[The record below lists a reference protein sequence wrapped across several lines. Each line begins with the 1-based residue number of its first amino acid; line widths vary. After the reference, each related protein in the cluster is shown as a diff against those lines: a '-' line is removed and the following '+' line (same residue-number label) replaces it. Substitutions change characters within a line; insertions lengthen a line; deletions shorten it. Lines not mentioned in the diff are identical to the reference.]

1 MSLLACLDI
10 LSVINVVL
18 MTSSTYLSKQE
29 LNYSCW
35 ELLSC
40 LDYLSEVG
48 VDKYM
53 VFCGA
58 LEIPITKKIPYR
70 VSRAKTWF
78 LP

>member
-1 MSLLACLDI
+1 M
-10 LSVINVVL
+10 
-18 MTSSTYLSKQE
+18 SKQE

-53 VFCGA
+53 VFSGA

>member
-1 MSLLACLDI
+1 MSLLDCLDI
-10 LSVINVVL
+10 LNVINVAL
-18 MTSSTYLSKQE
+18 RMTSSTYMSKQE
-29 LNYSCW
+29 LNYSSW

-48 VDKYM
+48 VDKNM

-70 VSRAKTWF
+70 VSRAKT
-78 LP
+78 